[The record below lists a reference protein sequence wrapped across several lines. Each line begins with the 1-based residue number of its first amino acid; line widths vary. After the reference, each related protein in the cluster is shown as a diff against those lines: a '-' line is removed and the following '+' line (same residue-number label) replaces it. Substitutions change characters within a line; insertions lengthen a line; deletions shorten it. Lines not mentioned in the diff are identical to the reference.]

1 MLNHLIGE
9 SQRGRLCMIIVIIHV
24 KIEAIEQFIIIL
36 ERMNLV
42 KKEVQA
48 TPYKNIHQIFE
59 DPLIMGGVL
68 DRFVEGNRKL
78 VTDLLTNS

>member
-1 MLNHLIGE
+1 MLNNLIGE

-42 KKEVQA
+42 KK
-48 TPYKNIHQIFE
+48 
-59 DPLIMGGVL
+59 
-68 DRFVEGNRKL
+68 
-78 VTDLLTNS
+78 